1 MSAGELH
8 EDGFEKTIHEFNGV
22 VWNRYCSCGRSG
34 DEMDVCDICGS
45 DKVPR
50 KVPIKV
56 DVEVEMLRAIPDEE
70 SELERLERKVEKLEC
85 DVRYLKT
92 RLGII

>member
-1 MSAGELH
+1 MYICHHNQHKSGMSAGELH
-8 EDGFEKTIHEFNGV
+8 EV
-22 VWNRYCSCGRSG
+22 
-34 DEMDVCDICGS
+34 CGS

-56 DVEVEMLRAIPDEE
+56 DVEVEMLRAIPDDE
-70 SELERLERKVEKLEC
+70 SELESLKRRVDRLEC
-85 DVRYLKT
+85 DVMYLKT